1 MAIKNLRRK
10 YMAKI
15 LEKDALTFDDVLLVP
30 QYSEITPDMADV
42 STKLTNTFKMN
53 VPFLSAAM
61 DTVSEHKLVTAL
73 ALAGGLGVIHK
84 NMSIAD
90 QAKEVEMVKNYEF
103 DNEKYKRALVD
114 KKGRLCVGAAIGVTA
129 DMMNR
134 VHALMDAGVDVFVL
148 DSAHGDSKN
157 IINAIK
163 NLRLEYP
170 NMELIAG
177 NVATYEGALDL
188 MKAGASAVKVGMGP
202 GSICTTRIIAGIGVP
217 QLQAVMD
224 CARASKEM
232 NVPIIA
238 DGGIKYSGD
247 VVKALAAG
255 ANTVML
261 GGLFATCE
269 EAPGDIYESNGKKYR
284 TYRGM
289 GSIEAMAKGST
300 DRYFQTGHK
309 KFVAEGVQGIVE
321 VKTTVEELVFQLVG
335 GLKAGMGYCGSKDIP
350 TLQEKGTFI
359 KITNNALLES
369 HPHDISIDKG
379 EPNYS
384 VKLK

>member
-1 MAIKNLRRK
+1 
-10 YMAKI
+10 MAKI

-103 DNEKYKRALVD
+103 DNEKNKRVLID

-129 DMMNR
+129 DMMDR
-134 VHALMDAGVDVFVL
+134 VNALMDAGVDVFVL

-170 NMELIAG
+170 SMELIAG
-177 NVATYEGALDL
+177 NVATYEGALNL

-321 VKTTVEELVFQLVG
+321 VKTTVEKLVFQLIG

>member
-1 MAIKNLRRK
+1 
-10 YMAKI
+10 MAKI

-103 DNEKYKRALVD
+103 DNEKNKRVLID

-134 VHALMDAGVDVFVL
+134 VHALLDAGVDVFVL

-170 NMELIAG
+170 SMELIAG

-321 VKTTVEELVFQLVG
+321 VKTTVEELVFQLIG

>member
-1 MAIKNLRRK
+1 
-10 YMAKI
+10 MAKI

-103 DNEKYKRALVD
+103 DNEKNKRVLID

-129 DMMNR
+129 DIMDR

-170 NMELIAG
+170 SMELIAG

>member
-1 MAIKNLRRK
+1 
-10 YMAKI
+10 MAKI

-103 DNEKYKRALVD
+103 DNEKNKRVLID

-129 DMMNR
+129 DMMDR

-170 NMELIAG
+170 SMELIAG

-269 EAPGDIYESNGKKYR
+269 EEPGDIYESNGKKYR

-321 VKTTVEELVFQLVG
+321 VKTTVEELVFQLIG

-350 TLQEKGTFI
+350 TLQGKGTFI

>member
-1 MAIKNLRRK
+1 
-10 YMAKI
+10 MAKI

-90 QAKEVEMVKNYEF
+90 QAREVEMVKNYEF
-103 DNEKYKRALVD
+103 DNEKNKRVLID

-129 DMMNR
+129 DMMDR

-170 NMELIAG
+170 SMELIAG

-321 VKTTVEELVFQLVG
+321 VKTTVEELVFQLIG

>member
-1 MAIKNLRRK
+1 
-10 YMAKI
+10 MAKI

-103 DNEKYKRALVD
+103 DNEKYKRALID

-157 IINAIK
+157 IINAIE

-269 EAPGDIYESNGKKYR
+269 EAPGDIFESNGKKYR

>member
-1 MAIKNLRRK
+1 
-10 YMAKI
+10 MAKI

-30 QYSEITPDMADV
+30 QYSEITLDMADV

-103 DNEKYKRALVD
+103 DNEKNKRALID

-129 DMMNR
+129 DMMDR

-157 IINAIK
+157 IINAIT

-170 NMELIAG
+170 SMELIAG

-232 NVPIIA
+232 NIPIIA

-321 VKTTVEELVFQLVG
+321 VKTTVEELVFQLIG

>member
-1 MAIKNLRRK
+1 
-10 YMAKI
+10 MAKI

-103 DNEKYKRALVD
+103 DNEKNKRVLID

-129 DMMNR
+129 DIMDR

-170 NMELIAG
+170 SMELIAG

-321 VKTTVEELVFQLVG
+321 VKTTVEELVFQLMG

>member
-1 MAIKNLRRK
+1 
-10 YMAKI
+10 MAKI

-30 QYSEITPDMADV
+30 QYSEIIPDMADV

-103 DNEKYKRALVD
+103 DNEKNKRALID

-129 DMMNR
+129 DMMDR
-134 VHALMDAGVDVFVL
+134 VHALVDAGVDVFVL

-170 NMELIAG
+170 SMELIAG

-321 VKTTVEELVFQLVG
+321 VKTTVEELVFQLIG

>member
-1 MAIKNLRRK
+1 
-10 YMAKI
+10 MAKI

-84 NMSIAD
+84 NMSIVD

-103 DNEKYKRALVD
+103 DNEKNKRALID

-129 DMMNR
+129 DMMDR

-170 NMELIAG
+170 SMELIAG

-269 EAPGDIYESNGKKYR
+269 EAPGDIYESNGKN
-284 TYRGM
+284 
-289 GSIEAMAKGST
+289 IEL
-300 DRYFQTGHK
+300 
-309 KFVAEGVQGIVE
+309 IVE
-321 VKTTVEELVFQLVG
+321 WVL
-335 GLKAGMGYCGSKDIP
+335 
-350 TLQEKGTFI
+350 
-359 KITNNALLES
+359 
-369 HPHDISIDKG
+369 
-379 EPNYS
+379 
-384 VKLK
+384 

>member
-1 MAIKNLRRK
+1 
-10 YMAKI
+10 MAKI
-15 LEKDALTFDDVLLVP
+15 LEKDALTFDDVLLLP

-103 DNEKYKRALVD
+103 DNEKYKRVLID

-129 DMMNR
+129 DMMDR

-170 NMELIAG
+170 SMELIAG

-321 VKTTVEELVFQLVG
+321 VKTTVEELVFQLIG

>member
-1 MAIKNLRRK
+1 
-10 YMAKI
+10 MAKI

-103 DNEKYKRALVD
+103 DNEKNKRVLID

-129 DMMNR
+129 DMMDR
-134 VHALMDAGVDVFVL
+134 VHALLDAGVDVFVL

-170 NMELIAG
+170 SMELIAG

-321 VKTTVEELVFQLVG
+321 VKTTVEELVFQLIG

>member
-1 MAIKNLRRK
+1 
-10 YMAKI
+10 MAKI

-103 DNEKYKRALVD
+103 DNEKNKKALID

-129 DMMNR
+129 DMMDR

-163 NLRLEYP
+163 NLRLEYSS
-170 NMELIAG
+170 MELIAG

-269 EAPGDIYESNGKKYR
+269 EAPGDIFESNGKKYR

-321 VKTTVEELVFQLVG
+321 VKITVEELVFQLVG

>member
-1 MAIKNLRRK
+1 
-10 YMAKI
+10 MAKI

-103 DNEKYKRALVD
+103 DNEKNKRVLID

-129 DMMNR
+129 DMMDR

-170 NMELIAG
+170 SMELIAG

-321 VKTTVEELVFQLVG
+321 VKTTVEELVFQLIG

-384 VKLK
+384 VKFK

>member
-1 MAIKNLRRK
+1 
-10 YMAKI
+10 MAKI

-103 DNEKYKRALVD
+103 DNEKNKRALID
-114 KKGRLCVGAAIGVTA
+114 KKRRLCVGAAIGVTA
-129 DMMNR
+129 DMMDR

-170 NMELIAG
+170 SMELIAG

-321 VKTTVEELVFQLVG
+321 VKTTVEELVFQLIG
-335 GLKAGMGYCGSKDIP
+335 GLKAGMGYCGSKDIS

-369 HPHDISIDKG
+369 HPHDISINKG

>member
-1 MAIKNLRRK
+1 
-10 YMAKI
+10 MAKI

-103 DNEKYKRALVD
+103 DNEKNKRVLID

-129 DMMNR
+129 DMMDR

-170 NMELIAG
+170 SMELIAG

-232 NVPIIA
+232 NIPIIA

-321 VKTTVEELVFQLVG
+321 VKTTVEELVFQLIG

-350 TLQEKGTFI
+350 TLQEKGAFI

>member
-1 MAIKNLRRK
+1 
-10 YMAKI
+10 MAKI

-103 DNEKYKRALVD
+103 DNEKYKRALID

-129 DMMNR
+129 DMMDR

-170 NMELIAG
+170 SMELIAG

-232 NVPIIA
+232 NIPIIA

-321 VKTTVEELVFQLVG
+321 VKTTVEELVFQLIG

-369 HPHDISIDKG
+369 HPHDISIDNG

>member
-1 MAIKNLRRK
+1 
-10 YMAKI
+10 MAKI

-103 DNEKYKRALVD
+103 DNEKNKRVLID

-129 DMMNR
+129 DIMDR

-170 NMELIAG
+170 SMELIAG

-350 TLQEKGTFI
+350 TLQETGTFI

>member
-1 MAIKNLRRK
+1 
-10 YMAKI
+10 MAKI

-103 DNEKYKRALVD
+103 DNEKYKRVLID

-129 DMMNR
+129 DMMDR

-170 NMELIAG
+170 SMELIAG

-232 NVPIIA
+232 NIPIIA

-321 VKTTVEELVFQLVG
+321 VKTTVEELVFQLIG

-369 HPHDISIDKG
+369 HLHDISIDKG

>member
-1 MAIKNLRRK
+1 
-10 YMAKI
+10 MAKI

-103 DNEKYKRALVD
+103 DNEKNKRVLID

-129 DMMNR
+129 DMMDR

-170 NMELIAG
+170 SMELIAG

-284 TYRGM
+284 IYRGM

-321 VKTTVEELVFQLVG
+321 VKTTVEELVFQLIG
-335 GLKAGMGYCGSKDIP
+335 GLKAGMGYCGSKNIP

>member
-1 MAIKNLRRK
+1 
-10 YMAKI
+10 MAKI

-90 QAKEVEMVKNYEF
+90 QAKEVEMVKNYEL
-103 DNEKYKRALVD
+103 DNEKYKRALID
-114 KKGRLCVGAAIGVTA
+114 KKGRFCVGAAIGVTA
-129 DMMNR
+129 DMMDR

-170 NMELIAG
+170 SMELIAG

-321 VKTTVEELVFQLVG
+321 VKTTVEELVFQLIG

>member
-1 MAIKNLRRK
+1 
-10 YMAKI
+10 MAKI

-129 DMMNR
+129 DMMDR

>member
-1 MAIKNLRRK
+1 MV
-10 YMAKI
+10 KI

-103 DNEKYKRALVD
+103 DNEKNKRVLID

-129 DMMNR
+129 DMMDR

-170 NMELIAG
+170 SMELIAG

-321 VKTTVEELVFQLVG
+321 VKTTVEELVFQLIG

>member
-1 MAIKNLRRK
+1 
-10 YMAKI
+10 MAKI

-103 DNEKYKRALVD
+103 DNEKNKSVLID

-129 DMMNR
+129 DMMDR

-170 NMELIAG
+170 SMELIAG

-321 VKTTVEELVFQLVG
+321 VKTTVEELVFQLIG

>member
-1 MAIKNLRRK
+1 
-10 YMAKI
+10 MAKI

-103 DNEKYKRALVD
+103 DNEKNKRVLID

-129 DMMNR
+129 DMMDR

-170 NMELIAG
+170 SMELIAG

-321 VKTTVEELVFQLVG
+321 VKTTVEELVLQLIG

>member
-1 MAIKNLRRK
+1 
-10 YMAKI
+10 MAKI

-103 DNEKYKRALVD
+103 DNEKYKRVLID

-129 DMMNR
+129 DMMDR

-170 NMELIAG
+170 SMELIAG

-224 CARASKEM
+224 CARASKKM

-309 KFVAEGVQGIVE
+309 KFVAEGVQWIVE
-321 VKTTVEELVFQLVG
+321 VKTTVEELVFQLIG

>member
-1 MAIKNLRRK
+1 
-10 YMAKI
+10 MAKI

-103 DNEKYKRALVD
+103 DNEKNKRVLID

-129 DMMNR
+129 DMMDR

-170 NMELIAG
+170 SMELIAG

-321 VKTTVEELVFQLVG
+321 VKTTVEELVFQLIG

-384 VKLK
+384 AKLK

>member
-1 MAIKNLRRK
+1 
-10 YMAKI
+10 MAKI

-73 ALAGGLGVIHK
+73 ALAGGLGIIHK

-103 DNEKYKRALVD
+103 DNEKYKRVLID

-129 DMMNR
+129 DMMDR

-170 NMELIAG
+170 SMELIAG

-232 NVPIIA
+232 NIPIIA

-247 VVKALAAG
+247 VVKALAGG

-269 EAPGDIYESNGKKYR
+269 EAPGDIFESNGKKYR

-321 VKTTVEELVFQLVG
+321 VKTTVEELVFQLIG

>member
-1 MAIKNLRRK
+1 
-10 YMAKI
+10 MAKI

-103 DNEKYKRALVD
+103 DNEKYKRALID

-129 DMMNR
+129 DMMDR
-134 VHALMDAGVDVFVL
+134 VHALLDAGVDVFVL

-170 NMELIAG
+170 SMELIAG
-177 NVATYEGALDL
+177 NVATYESALDL

-321 VKTTVEELVFQLVG
+321 VKTTVEELVFQLIG

>member
-1 MAIKNLRRK
+1 
-10 YMAKI
+10 MAKI

-73 ALAGGLGVIHK
+73 ALTGGLGVIHK

-103 DNEKYKRALVD
+103 DNEKHKRVLID

-129 DMMNR
+129 DMMDR

-170 NMELIAG
+170 SMELIAG

-321 VKTTVEELVFQLVG
+321 VKTTVEELVFQLIG

>member
-1 MAIKNLRRK
+1 
-10 YMAKI
+10 MAKI

-103 DNEKYKRALVD
+103 DNEKYKRALID

-129 DMMNR
+129 DMMDR

-232 NVPIIA
+232 NVPIIV

-321 VKTTVEELVFQLVG
+321 VKTTVEELVFQLIG

>member
-1 MAIKNLRRK
+1 
-10 YMAKI
+10 MAKI

-73 ALAGGLGVIHK
+73 ALTGGLGVIHK

-103 DNEKYKRALVD
+103 DNEKYKRALID

-129 DMMNR
+129 DMMDR

-170 NMELIAG
+170 SMELIAG

-269 EAPGDIYESNGKKYR
+269 EAPGDIYESNGKN
-284 TYRGM
+284 
-289 GSIEAMAKGST
+289 IEL
-300 DRYFQTGHK
+300 
-309 KFVAEGVQGIVE
+309 IVE
-321 VKTTVEELVFQLVG
+321 WVL
-335 GLKAGMGYCGSKDIP
+335 
-350 TLQEKGTFI
+350 
-359 KITNNALLES
+359 
-369 HPHDISIDKG
+369 
-379 EPNYS
+379 
-384 VKLK
+384 

>member
-1 MAIKNLRRK
+1 
-10 YMAKI
+10 MAKI

-90 QAKEVEMVKNYEF
+90 QVKEVEMVKNYEF
-103 DNEKYKRALVD
+103 DNEENKRVLID
-114 KKGRLCVGAAIGVTA
+114 KKGRLCVGAAIGVTV
-129 DMMNR
+129 DMMDR

-170 NMELIAG
+170 SMELIAG

>member
-1 MAIKNLRRK
+1 
-10 YMAKI
+10 MAKI

-103 DNEKYKRALVD
+103 DNEKYKRALID

>member
-1 MAIKNLRRK
+1 
-10 YMAKI
+10 MAKI

-103 DNEKYKRALVD
+103 DNEKYKRALID

-129 DMMNR
+129 DMMDR

-170 NMELIAG
+170 SMELIAG

-224 CARASKEM
+224 CAKASKEM
-232 NVPIIA
+232 NIPIIA

-289 GSIEAMAKGST
+289 GSIEAMSKGST

-321 VKTTVEELVFQLVG
+321 VKTTVEELVSQLIG

>member
-1 MAIKNLRRK
+1 
-10 YMAKI
+10 MAKI

-84 NMSIAD
+84 NMSITD

-103 DNEKYKRALVD
+103 DNEKNKRVLID

-129 DMMNR
+129 DMMDR

-157 IINAIK
+157 IINVIK

-170 NMELIAG
+170 SMELIAG

-232 NVPIIA
+232 NIPIIA

-321 VKTTVEELVFQLVG
+321 VKTTVEELVFQLIG

>member
-1 MAIKNLRRK
+1 
-10 YMAKI
+10 MAKI

-103 DNEKYKRALVD
+103 DNEKNKRVLID

-129 DMMNR
+129 DIMDR

-170 NMELIAG
+170 SMELIAG

-269 EAPGDIYESNGKKYR
+269 EAPGDIYEFNGKKYR

-321 VKTTVEELVFQLVG
+321 VKTTVEELVFQLIG

>member
-1 MAIKNLRRK
+1 
-10 YMAKI
+10 MAKI

-103 DNEKYKRALVD
+103 DNEKNKRVLID

-129 DMMNR
+129 DMMDR

-170 NMELIAG
+170 SMELIAG

-321 VKTTVEELVFQLVG
+321 VKTTVEELVFQLIG
-335 GLKAGMGYCGSKDIP
+335 GLKAGMGYCGSRDIP

>member
-1 MAIKNLRRK
+1 
-10 YMAKI
+10 MAKI

-103 DNEKYKRALVD
+103 DNEKNKRVLID
-114 KKGRLCVGAAIGVTA
+114 KKGRLCIGAAIGVTA
-129 DMMNR
+129 DMMDR

-170 NMELIAG
+170 SMELIAG

-321 VKTTVEELVFQLVG
+321 VKTTVEELVFQLIG

>member
-1 MAIKNLRRK
+1 
-10 YMAKI
+10 MAKI

-103 DNEKYKRALVD
+103 DNEKNKRVLID

-129 DMMNR
+129 DIMDR

-170 NMELIAG
+170 SMELIAG

-321 VKTTVEELVFQLVG
+321 VKTTVEELVFQLIG

-350 TLQEKGTFI
+350 TLQEKGAFI